1 MKKQRDFM
9 AHASRH
15 VSPARIWLLR
25 LLIIIVLVFS
35 GIVFSSCTREIID
48 ALRILM

>member
-1 MKKQRDFM
+1 MKKQKDFM

-15 VSPARIWLLR
+15 VSPSRIW
-25 LLIIIVLVFS
+25 LLIIIVLVVS

>member
-15 VSPARIWLLR
+15 VSPARIWLL
-25 LLIIIVLVFS
+25 IIIVLVFS
-35 GIVFSSCTREIID
+35 GIVFSSCREIID